1 MNKALAENPR
11 SDWGKEERERFIL
24 EYLPLVR
31 GIAGQIKSRVP
42 AHLELEDLVNAGV
55 LGLLDAME
63 KFDPGKNTQ
72 FRTYAEFRIR
82 GAILDELRARDW
94 LPRSIRDKVNQI
106 ESVVQSLEKRLCRA
120 PKVKEVA
127 KELGLSLEQAH
138 FWLARYGTMNLVCLD
153 ELLERS
159 QLMPEDLE
167 EWLWD
172 SESGNPFEAT
182 LGKEL
187 RELVAD
193 ELENLPETDKKVL
206 SLYYLE
212 NLNLK
217 EIGEVLGVT
226 EGRVSQIHTQALL
239 RLRQRVQFHLQRTSN
254 VIPFRAPRK
263 KDKHRTKSEK
273 SANQLPEKKCI
284 SIR

>member
-1 MNKALAENPR
+1 MNSALAENPR
-11 SDWGKEERERFIL
+11 SDWGKEEREGFIL

-31 GIAGQIKSRVP
+31 GIAGRIKSRVP

-63 KFDPGKNTQ
+63 KFDPGKNTR

-82 GAILDELRARDW
+82 GAILDELRAKDW

-106 ESVVQSLEKRLCRA
+106 ESAVQSLEKRLSRA

-127 KELGLSLEQAH
+127 QELGLSLEQAH
-138 FWLARYGTMNLVCLD
+138 FWLARYGTMNLVNLD
-153 ELLERS
+153 ELLERTRLRS
-159 QLMPEDLE
+159 EALE
-167 EWLWD
+167 EWLLD
-172 SESGNPFEAT
+172 SKSGNPFEAT

-187 RELVAD
+187 RKIVTD
-193 ELENLPETDKKVL
+193 ELENLPEIEKKML

-226 EGRVSQIHTQALL
+226 EGRVSQIHTQALIK
-239 RLRQRVQFHLQRTSN
+239 LRQRVQFHLQRGSN
-254 VIPFRAPRK
+254 VIPFRAQRK
-263 KDKHRTKSEK
+263 KQQKRTKSER
-273 SANQLPEKKCI
+273 SVNQLQEKRCI
-284 SIR
+284 SIK